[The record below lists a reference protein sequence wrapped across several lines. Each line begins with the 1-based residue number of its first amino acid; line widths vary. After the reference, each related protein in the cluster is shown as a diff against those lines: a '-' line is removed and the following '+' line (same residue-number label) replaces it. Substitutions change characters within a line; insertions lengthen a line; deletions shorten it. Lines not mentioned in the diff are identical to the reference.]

1 VARSLSTITSRRR
14 RGKVALGETCAMR
27 EGTSRCVS
35 SARTTGALI
44 FLLWIPS
51 RTFSSSLSISFSASS
66 WYSWISLAAANQ
78 GHYQRSI
85 TASWEPNDHIDMCW
99 EEMGLELWMR
109 RLSDNKARTLG
120 RSRVR
125 QRNMWTRERLPAR
138 MRRYK
143 WPTLWSLHMR
153 DFGSDMHGKEYLIC
167 SVDDTI
173 WYHN

>member
-1 VARSLSTITSRRR
+1 VARSLSTITLRRR

-85 TASWEPNDHIDMCW
+85 TASWQPNDHRDMRW
-99 EEMGLELWMR
+99 AEMGLEPWMR
-109 RLSDNKARTLG
+109 GRRDSETRALG

-125 QRNMWTRERLPAR
+125 QRKMRTREHLPAR
-138 MRRYK
+138 VRCYK
-143 WPTLWSLHMR
+143 WPTRWLTLKWV
-153 DFGSDMHGKEYLIC
+153 KIC
-167 SVDDTI
+167 DRCTCKI
-173 WYHN
+173 